1 MKMIAFV
8 PARGGS
14 GRLHRKNMRKVGGLP
29 LFLRAC
35 YNLHQI
41 LPKTSIVVDSD
52 DHDILGIA
60 KDHGFETLLRPDDL
74 ATNATDGNGFFAWE
88 VSNYPENDL
97 YIQHL
102 PPMAFCSKETLEQ
115 GLRLILD
122 DGYDS
127 IVCVGKEY
135 FYLWSEEGKPSYDI
149 ALIPNSFNL
158 DQTIF
163 ETMGLYMI
171 TAEAHADCQRRIG
184 NNYTFIEI
192 PKIEQIDID
201 YEADLRLA
209 NYIERGLEVTSPYK
223 SRQLLHADIQKRLS
237 NANVVIC
244 DVDGVLTDGKMI
256 YSESG
261 DELKNFNTRDGIASK
276 LLKQMGMTLVML
288 SSGINEQLISNRGNH
303 IGFDHIDVGTG
314 PKVDRLLHLVE
325 KYQLDLSR
333 TIYLGDDVNDLEAMQ
348 LCDLKVVPLDAH
360 PSVTAVSD
368 IVLSKSGG
376 EGCLRDL
383 HDLIQVEVVE

>member
-1 MKMIAFV
+1 MNVIAFV

-52 DHDILGIA
+52 DEEILDIA
-60 KDHGFETLLRPDDL
+60 QTHGFETLQRPDGL

-88 VSNYPENDL
+88 VSNYPERDL

-102 PPMAFCSKETLEQ
+102 PPMAFCSKETLTQ
-115 GLRLILD
+115 GLSLILD
-122 DGYDS
+122 DGFDS

-135 FYLWSEEGKPSYDI
+135 LYLWSQEGKPSYDL
-149 ALIPNSFNL
+149 AHIPNSFNL
-158 DQTIF
+158 DQTIY

-171 TAEAHADCQRRIG
+171 TAEAHADCRRRIG
-184 NNYTFIEI
+184 NNYTLMEI

-201 YEADLRLA
+201 YETDLQLA
-209 NYIERGLEVTSPYK
+209 NYIERGLEITSPYK
-223 SRQLLHADIQKRLS
+223 SRRLLQADIQKRLTEAS
-237 NANVVIC
+237 VIIC

-261 DELKNFNTRDGIASK
+261 DELKNFNTRDGIASR
-276 LLKQMGMTLVML
+276 LLKQSGMTLVML
-288 SSGINEQLISNRGNH
+288 SSGSNESLINNRGNH

-314 PKVDRLLHLVE
+314 PKVDRLL
-325 KYQLDLSR
+325 QLAEAYHFDLSR
-333 TIYLGDDVNDLEAMQ
+333 AIYLGDDVNDLEAMQ

-360 PSVTAVSD
+360 PSVIAVSD
-368 IVLSKSGG
+368 MVLSKRGG
-376 EGCLRDL
+376 EGCLREL
-383 HDLIQVEVVE
+383 FDLIPAEIVE